1 MLRKTVLVIAATSVI
16 AAGALSPSVA
26 SAKGFGWCGGAVG
39 LGVGL
44 GVLGASM
51 AASAANQSCLQERL
65 VMTPRGYYKRA
76 IVNVCGYAY

>member
-1 MLRKTVLVIAATSVI
+1 MFRKIILATVATSVI
-16 AAGALSPSVA
+16 AATALSPSVA
-26 SAKGFGWCGGAVG
+26 SAKGFGWGWGAVG

-65 VMTPRGYYKRA
+65 VLTPRGYYKRV
-76 IVNVCGYAY
+76 IVNVCY